1 MDREI
6 WKDIK
11 GYEGKYQISNLGR
24 VKSLLEWCGNIHKGK
39 WINNSKIIT
48 PTGNGYGYLII
59 GLRRNQKKKNYYI
72 HRLVAEAFIP
82 NPNNLPVV
90 NHKDYNKENNKVD
103 NLEWCSQKDN
113 IKHSIQNMQHP
124 KNTKSKT
131 TGEKFIYY
139 RANKEHYRVV
149 VFRKEYPSCKTL
161 EEAIALRD
169 SILKEVMKDGKFNPT
184 R

>member
-1 MDREI
+1 MDKEI

-24 VKSLLEWCGNIHKGK
+24 VKSLLEWRGNKNLDK
-39 WINNSKIIT
+39 WVENPTILT
-48 PTGNGYGYLII
+48 PTNNGHGYLII
-59 GLRRNQKKKNYYI
+59 NLMDRCKRKNHYI
-72 HRLVAEAFIP
+72 HRLVAEAFLP
-82 NPNNLPVV
+82 NPFNKPVV
-90 NHKDYNKENNKVD
+90 NHKDYNRQNNRVD
-103 NLEWCSQKDN
+103 NLEWCSIKENVNYSVDN
-113 IKHSIQNMQHP
+113 MKHP
-124 KNTKSKT
+124 RNTKSKT

-139 RANKEHYRVV
+139 RANKEQYRVV

-169 SILKEVMKDGKFNPT
+169 SILKEVMTDGKFNTT